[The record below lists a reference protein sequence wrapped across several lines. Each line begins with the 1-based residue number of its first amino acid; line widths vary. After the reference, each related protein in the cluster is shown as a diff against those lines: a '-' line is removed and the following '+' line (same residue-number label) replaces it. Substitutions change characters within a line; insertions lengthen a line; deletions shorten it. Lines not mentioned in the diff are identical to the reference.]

1 MSKPPSAAAMAMN
14 AQTLKQH
21 LNHPHTLLI
30 DVREAVEFSG
40 EHIPGAVSMPLSSFT
55 PQALPLPGDRQI
67 VFYCRTGN
75 RSAQA
80 LTQCHQAGYSQ
91 FKHLHGG
98 LEAWKAE
105 GFPTVRNPEAPMS
118 LIRQVQIVAGSLIL
132 AGVILGSWLSPTFY
146 VLSGLVGA
154 GLLFAGLTDTCALGM
169 LLAKLPYNQP
179 RPSRPISRSISL

>member
-1 MSKPPSAAAMAMN
+1 
-14 AQTLKQH
+14 
-21 LNHPHTLLI
+21 
-30 DVREAVEFSG
+30 
-40 EHIPGAVSMPLSSFT
+40 
-55 PQALPLPGDRQI
+55 
-67 VFYCRTGN
+67 
-75 RSAQA
+75 
-80 LTQCHQAGYSQ
+80 
-91 FKHLHGG
+91 
-98 LEAWKAE
+98 
-105 GFPTVRNPEAPMS
+105 MS